1 MNLNYP
7 TISLE
12 NLEVLQIDDMISGCF
27 LHWLHKMNS
36 YTMVILQTFFGVPK
50 REAVTS
56 MKCNYNLQVIH
67 TIVHPS
73 Q

>member
-27 LHWLHKMNS
+27 LHWLHKMNT
-36 YTMVILQTFFGVPK
+36 YTMVILQTAFWSAKKGSCHFN
-50 REAVTS
+50 E
-56 MKCNYNLQVIH
+56 M
-67 TIVHPS
+67 
-73 Q
+73 